1 MVGPEIHEADARYL
15 DRVAEDCA
23 ELLGPGVGVLGVELG
38 LDLGVDDGVRL
49 SLRYRLGS
57 VDGTSEGRG
66 ETPIAAHANLRRRL
80 VEDRIGLGIRALYR
94 AVR

>member
-23 ELLGPGVGVLGVELG
+23 ELLGPGVEVFGVE
-38 LDLGVDDGVRL
+38 LGVDDGVRL

-66 ETPIAAHANLRRRL
+66 ETPIAAHADLRRRL
-80 VEDRIGLGIRALYR
+80 VEDRIGLAIRALYR
-94 AVR
+94 AVD